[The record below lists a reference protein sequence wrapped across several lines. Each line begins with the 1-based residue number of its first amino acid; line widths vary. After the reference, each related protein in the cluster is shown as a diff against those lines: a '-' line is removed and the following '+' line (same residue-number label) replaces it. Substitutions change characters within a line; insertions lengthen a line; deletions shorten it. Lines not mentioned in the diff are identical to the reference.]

1 MFKSARFTLTL
12 WYVVISMVVSIA
24 FSIAIYIGAT
34 REFDRILRV
43 DEFRREHPQYHIEI
57 EGTVARVQQ
66 LTLEQPPDPAVVNQ
80 AKGRVLLGLLEANMM
95 ILLLSS
101 AAGYFLAGRTLRPI
115 QKMHDEQ
122 KQFIS
127 DSSHELNTPL
137 TSLRTGLEVNLRNKK
152 LSLADAKK
160 VLVSNLEDVEKL
172 QELTT
177 ELMEL
182 TQYEEVPTKP
192 MLIPVSIQTAVTA
205 AIKKVQQLADE
216 KNIILQTT
224 IPHLSVLAER
234 KSLEE
239 LFVILL
245 DNAIKYSP
253 EKSTVSL
260 EAEEINGKVKIAVS
274 DTGIGI
280 SPEDIPHIFDRFYR
294 ADKSRSTHQTS
305 GFGLGLSIAKRI
317 VAMNKAKMSVA
328 SKVGEG
334 TTFTLLYSKS

>member
-24 FSIAIYIGAT
+24 FSIAIYVGAT

-43 DEFRREHPQYHIEI
+43 DEFRREHPQYHVEI
-57 EGTVARVQQ
+57 EGTIAHVQQ
-66 LTLEQPPDPAVVNQ
+66 LTLEQPPDPTVINQ
-80 AKGRVLLGLLEANMM
+80 AKGRVLLGLLEANLM

-152 LSLADAKK
+152 LTLADAKK

-182 TQYEEVPTKP
+182 TQYEEVPTQP
-192 MLIPVSIQTAVTA
+192 LLAPVALPTVVTA
-205 AIKKVQQLADE
+205 AVKKVKQLADE
-216 KNIILQTT
+216 KKVRIEATL
-224 IPHLSVLAER
+224 PDFSVLGER

-245 DNAIKYSP
+245 DNGIKYSP
-253 EKSTVSL
+253 EKSTITIT
-260 EAEEINGKVKIAVS
+260 AEEANGKVKIDVA
-274 DTGIGI
+274 DNGIGI
-280 SPEDIPHIFDRFYR
+280 APEDIPHIFDRFYR
-294 ADKSRSTHQTS
+294 ADKSRTTQPTA

-317 VAMNKAKMSVA
+317 VAVNKAKISVA
-328 SKVGEG
+328 SNVGEG
-334 TTFTLLYSKS
+334 TIFTLLLSKA